1 MLYNGLKDDM
11 NTFSKFVYIYETKI
25 KFIGKVSD
33 FLMVSKKASYLF
45 KHNIQPKVK
54 YAKKEKIA
62 SLTDYSKQTLFFTNS
77 RVQIFDFCRHLRNS
91 FVHAL
96 LEKKDNKFYIT
107 DKCRNKETCKGFIDY
122 AFVKDFVAQIIKDYE
137 PKTK

>member
-1 MLYNGLKDDM
+1 MLYNGLKDDL

-25 KFIGKVSD
+25 KFIRKVND
-33 FLMVSKKASYLF
+33 FLMVSREASYLF

-54 YAKKEKIA
+54 YATKYEIA
-62 SLTDYSKQTLFFTNS
+62 SLADFSKQTLFFTAS
-77 RVQIFDFCRHLRNS
+77 SVQIIDFCRHLRNS

-107 DKCRNKETCKGFIDY
+107 DKSRNKETCKGFLDY
-122 AFVKDFVAQIIKDYE
+122 TLVKEFVIQIVKDYE
-137 PKTK
+137 LKTK